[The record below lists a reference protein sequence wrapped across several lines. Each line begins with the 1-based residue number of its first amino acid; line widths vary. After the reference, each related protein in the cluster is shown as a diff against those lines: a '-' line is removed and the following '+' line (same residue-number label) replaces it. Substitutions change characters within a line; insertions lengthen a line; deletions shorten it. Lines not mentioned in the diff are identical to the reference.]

1 MKYVVLNLANFPK
14 KPVKSYCP
22 ASEHIY
28 VWTDMFERCACWECV
43 EVWGVSDSERT
54 YDSECVWVSLGGDVW
69 ETLAGDS
76 RTGERCEVGVFVR
89 EACVRDEWGDLG
101 IGGQYVKGDSGTCE
115 GHK

>member
-1 MKYVVLNLANFPK
+1 M
-14 KPVKSYCP
+14 
-22 ASEHIY
+22 
-28 VWTDMFERCACWECV
+28 
-43 EVWGVSDSERT
+43 
-54 YDSECVWVSLGGDVW
+54 W